1 MEMKVFLF
9 SNQASDP
16 AGLSASTP
24 VFNAVGKGGNATVY
38 YSWKTPGED
47 ELANVDRSETVV
59 SPMLPPPRCYYTN
72 VNAQL
77 SIFVRLGGGGRVFY
91 SIFATCIVFPSTKVR
106 FCTGSRRRTK
116 PSAGNYSFS
125 TSMFIQQLFLISL
138 RDGILLFGI
147 DDGAQYS

>member
-38 YSWKTPGED
+38 YSWKIPGED

-77 SIFVRLGGGGRVFY
+77 SIFVRLGG
-91 SIFATCIVFPSTKVR
+91 A
-106 FCTGSRRRTK
+106 
-116 PSAGNYSFS
+116 
-125 TSMFIQQLFLISL
+125 SL
-138 RDGILLFGI
+138 LLYFRNLHSVSLNESQVLHREPASHQTLRG
-147 DDGAQYS
+147 